1 MESPCITLVLLSLYF
16 ISWFFGG
23 RNNYLSFPRSPCN
36 GDHILYSSTQTQM
49 SSRNV
54 DKYPHNMIKLVTD
67 VDKKFKVQ
75 LSGTKPAIRRELFM
89 GSQPVDRVRNQ
100 QLPKVGPTLDYL
112 GEPCISLNAY
122 FYA

>member
-1 MESPCITLVLLSLYF
+1 MTVYF

-36 GDHILYSSTQTQM
+36 GDHILYSSTQTPM

-54 DKYPHNMIKLVTD
+54 DKHPHNMIKLVTD

-89 GSQPVDRVRNQ
+89 GSQ
-100 QLPKVGPTLDYL
+100 
-112 GEPCISLNAY
+112 
-122 FYA
+122 